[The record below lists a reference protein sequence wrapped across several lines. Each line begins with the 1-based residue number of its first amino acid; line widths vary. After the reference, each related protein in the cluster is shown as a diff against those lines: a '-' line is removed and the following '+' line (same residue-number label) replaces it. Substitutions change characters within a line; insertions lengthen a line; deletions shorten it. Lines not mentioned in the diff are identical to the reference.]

1 MKKLSKVGYSSK
13 VADILSIALMEMI
26 QKHQKYKIDL
36 IFIVPVTYK
45 FGYVMRVDRELQK
58 KYEAAA
64 VQCSEYTA
72 VGGCSGLADA
82 LWV

>member
-58 KYEAAA
+58 KI
-64 VQCSEYTA
+64 
-72 VGGCSGLADA
+72 
-82 LWV
+82 